1 MKKNQVSNYRSVFLK
16 SNGINKKNAM
26 PVAISP
32 KTYAKIVMGDGSC
45 TVDDFVENVL
55 KHGLSGKE
63 SRSISIS
70 AATYDM
76 IEGLIHGMETDG
88 CTVDAFVE
96 SILKYQLREANTRPI
111 PISPTTYAVIEN
123 IIQVMGDGKCTVD
136 DYVKNVLQSK
146 LCEINDVQCIASKA

>member
-1 MKKNQVSNYRSVFLK
+1 M
-16 SNGINKKNAM
+16 
-26 PVAISP
+26 
-32 KTYAKIVMGDGSC
+32 
-45 TVDDFVENVL
+45 
-55 KHGLSGKE
+55 LSGKE

>member
-26 PVAISP
+26 PVAISR
-32 KTYAKIVMGDGSC
+32 KTYAKI
-45 TVDDFVENVL
+45 E
-55 KHGLSGKE
+55 
-63 SRSISIS
+63 
-70 AATYDM
+70 
-76 IEGLIHGMETDG
+76 
-88 CTVDAFVE
+88 
-96 SILKYQLREANTRPI
+96 Q
-111 PISPTTYAVIEN
+111 